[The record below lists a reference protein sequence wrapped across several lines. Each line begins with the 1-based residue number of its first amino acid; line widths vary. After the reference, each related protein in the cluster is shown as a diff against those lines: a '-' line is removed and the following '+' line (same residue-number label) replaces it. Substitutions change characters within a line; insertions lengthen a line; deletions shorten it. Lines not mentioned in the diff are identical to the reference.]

1 MQALDADSH
10 DLDTTLQHFNQQRH
24 GEVLALHKLDMV
36 ARSRGGLEGR
46 WHPHALANRFD
57 SWLKSL
63 LSKLRG
69 PSKGLSPYMAAMFGS
84 APYRAVSARSLPL
97 SLMHLMLN
105 ARIASGKRAG
115 AGVSQVGQIC
125 MT

>member
-1 MQALDADSH
+1 MQALDADSYNI
-10 DLDTTLQHFNQQRH
+10 DAALMHFNQQRH

-63 LSKLRG
+63 LAKLRG
-69 PSKGLSPYMAAMFGS
+69 PAKGLSPYMAAMFGTAS
-84 APYRAVSARSLPL
+84 YSAVSAWSLLL
-97 SLMHLMLN
+97 SLVMHLMLN
-105 ARIASGKRAG
+105 ARIIYTLFPNWSTLHALE
-115 AGVSQVGQIC
+115 
-125 MT
+125 